1 MSYKTILVQLDTSEA
16 VHARF
21 ELALRL
27 ARQFEA
33 HLTGL
38 FTVFK
43 PEPEAFNV
51 MAGTADYYAEHETI
65 RAERQGAIERL
76 FHAELAR
83 AKVAGEWKLAAESA
97 NAAVPKAAR
106 LSDLT
111 IIGQDNPDD
120 PESFIAEQ
128 FVENLVLSAGRPV
141 LLVPYAG
148 QFPSVGSRVLFAW
161 DGSREATR
169 ALHDALPFLARAK
182 RITVLTVNALEG
194 EPPASRIPGADIA
207 AVIARH
213 GPDVVIEEVEGVR
226 GVPVGDMLLS
236 RASDLGSDLIVMGC
250 YGHSRWRELVLGGA
264 TRSILKSMTVPVLMS
279 H

>member
-1 MSYKTILVQLDTSEA
+1 MSYKSILVQLDTSEA
-16 VHARF
+16 VNARL

-27 ARQFEA
+27 AKQFDA

-43 PEPEAFNV
+43 PEPGSFNV
-51 MAGTADYYAEHETI
+51 MAGTAEYFV
-65 RAERQGAIERL
+65 EREKVREEREGALRRL

-83 AKVAGEWKLAAESA
+83 AKITGEWKVAAEHA
-97 NAAVPKAAR
+97 NTAVPKAAR
-106 LSDLT
+106 LADLT
-111 IIGQDNPDD
+111 VISQDNPDD
-120 PESFIAEQ
+120 PESYIADQ

-148 QFPSVGSRVLFAW
+148 QFPSIGSHVLFAW

-182 RITVLTVNALEG
+182 QITVLTVNALDDEM
-194 EPPASRIPGADIA
+194 PASRIPGADIA
-207 AVIARH
+207 AIIARH
-213 GPDVVIEEVEGVR
+213 GAKVVTEEIEGVR
-226 GVPVGDMLLS
+226 GVPVGEMLLTS
-236 RASDLGSDLIVMGC
+236 ASDLGADLIVMGC

>member
-1 MSYKTILVQLDTSEA
+1 MSYKSILVHLDTSKA

-27 ARQFEA
+27 AKQFDA
-33 HLTGL
+33 YLTGL
-38 FTVFK
+38 FSVFQ
-43 PEPEAFNV
+43 PDPRSLNV
-51 MAGTADYYAEHETI
+51 MAGTADYYIEHEKI
-65 RAERQGAIERL
+65 RAEERGAIERL

-83 AKVAGEWKLAAESA
+83 AKVAGQWKLAAEYA
-97 NAAVPKAAR
+97 NIAVPEAAR
-106 LSDLT
+106 LADLT
-111 IIGQDNPDD
+111 IIGQENPYD
-120 PESFIAEQ
+120 PESFVADQ

-148 QFPSVGSRVLFAW
+148 QFPTVGSNVLFAW

-169 ALHDALPFLARAK
+169 ALHDALPFLAHAK
-182 RITVLTVNALEG
+182 RITVFSVNPLEG
-194 EPPASRIPGADIA
+194 EPPASRVPGADIA
-207 AVIARH
+207 AIIARH
-213 GPDVVIEEVEGVR
+213 GANVVTEAIEGVR
-226 GVPVGDMLLS
+226 GVPIGEMLLS
-236 RASDLGSDLIVMGC
+236 RASDLGADLIVMGC